1 MTTATS
7 SFRAASASDAPVL
20 ATLVRTAYRGGVG
33 WTTEAA
39 FLNDERIDAAGVAEK
54 IAHPRGVVLVAVED
68 DDDED
73 DGTIVACCE
82 VVDRGDGLAYFGMFA
97 VDPARQVAGL
107 GRRVLAHAEDH
118 AREVMAARTMEM
130 TVIGQRHELIDW
142 YVRRGYTVGEETRP
156 FPYDHLVRG
165 SALRDDLYFVV
176 LTKAL

>member
-7 SFRAASASDAPVL
+7 SFRTATASDAPVL

-39 FLNDERIDAAGVAEK
+39 FLNDERIDTAGVAEK
-54 IAHPRGVVLVAVED
+54 ISHPRGVVLVAVD
-68 DDDED
+68 DDQEE
-73 DGTIVACCE
+73 IVACCE
-82 VVDRGDGLAYFGMFA
+82 LVGRGDGLAYFGMFA
-97 VDPARQVAGL
+97 VDPARQVGGL

-118 AREVMAARTMEM
+118 ARVVMGARTMEM

>member
-1 MTTATS
+1 MTTATI
-7 SFRAASASDAPVL
+7 SFRAATTGDAPVL

-54 IAHPRGVVLVAVED
+54 IAHPRGVVLVAVD
-68 DDDED
+68 DAQR
-73 DGTIVACCE
+73 TIVACCE

-97 VDPARQVAGL
+97 VDPGQQAAGL

-118 AREVMAARTMEM
+118 AREVLAARTMEM